1 MTSHSANS
9 NNRWI
14 SNPTPTPNPKS
25 FMDPLMILQTVNH
38 LHHYDDIF
46 N

>member
-14 SNPTPTPNPKS
+14 STPHPNPKS